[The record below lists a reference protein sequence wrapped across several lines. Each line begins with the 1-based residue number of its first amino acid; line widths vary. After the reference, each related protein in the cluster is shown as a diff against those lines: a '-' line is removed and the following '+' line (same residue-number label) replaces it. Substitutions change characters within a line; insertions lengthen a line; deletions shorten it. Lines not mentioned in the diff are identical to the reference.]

1 MTLQPI
7 GANPTY
13 AFCPAY
19 DFADQPQ
26 EIRIVFLGHPGYIST
41 SLTTSNLQEAETLC
55 DKLNAKLG
63 ISRDIWTALMTA
75 SMEAQPLLFN

>member
-1 MTLQPI
+1 MTLQSI

-19 DFADQPQ
+19 DFADKPQ

-41 SLTTSNLQEAETLC
+41 SLTTANLEEAETLC
-55 DKLNAKLG
+55 DRLNAKLG
-63 ISRDIWTALMTA
+63 ISRDIRTALMTA
-75 SMEAQPLLFN
+75 SMQGQPLLFN

>member
-7 GANPTY
+7 GGKPTY

-19 DFADQPQ
+19 DFPDEPQ

-41 SLTTSNLQEAETLC
+41 SLSTSNLEDAEDLC
-55 DKLNAKLG
+55 DKLNARLG

-75 SMEAQPLLFN
+75 SMEGQPLLFN

>member
-1 MTLQPI
+1 MSLQQI
-7 GANPTY
+7 EANPTY

-19 DFADQPQ
+19 DFPDEPQ

-41 SLTTSNLQEAETLC
+41 SLSTANLEDAETLC
-55 DKLNAKLG
+55 DKLNAKMG

-75 SMEAQPLLFN
+75 SMHGCPNLFQ

>member
-1 MTLQPI
+1 MSLQQI
-7 GANPTY
+7 EANPTY

-19 DFADQPQ
+19 DFSDEPQ

-41 SLTTSNLQEAETLC
+41 SLSTSNLEDAETLC
-55 DKLNAKLG
+55 DKLNARLG

-75 SMEAQPLLFN
+75 SMHGCPNLFQ

>member
-1 MTLQPI
+1 MSLQQI
-7 GANPTY
+7 EANPTY

-19 DFADQPQ
+19 DFPDEPQ

-41 SLTTSNLQEAETLC
+41 SLTASNLQDAETLC
-55 DKLNAKLG
+55 DNLNRKLG

-75 SMEAQPLLFN
+75 SMEGQPLLFN

>member
-1 MTLQPI
+1 MSLQQI
-7 GANPTY
+7 EANPTY

-19 DFADQPQ
+19 DFPDEPQ

-41 SLTTSNLQEAETLC
+41 SLSTSNLKDAENLC
-55 DKLNAKLG
+55 DKLNAKMG

-75 SMEAQPLLFN
+75 SMHGCPNLFQ